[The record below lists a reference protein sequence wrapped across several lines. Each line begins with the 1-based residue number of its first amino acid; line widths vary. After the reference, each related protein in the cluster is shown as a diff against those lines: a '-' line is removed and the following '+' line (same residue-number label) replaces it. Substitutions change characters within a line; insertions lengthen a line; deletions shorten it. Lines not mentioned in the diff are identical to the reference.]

1 MHPLGPLA
9 NALLLIT
16 PFVTLGYLGMC
27 LVWPFTACRR
37 CGGAGQHHGPFGG
50 IRLCGHCD
58 GTGLRL
64 RLGRRIWNALRRLY
78 RDIDSHGDHR

>member
-9 NALLLIT
+9 STLLIVS
-16 PFVTLGYLGMC
+16 PFITLGYLGLC
-27 LVWPFTACRR
+27 LVWPYRACRR
-37 CGGAGQHHGPFGG
+37 CHGLGRFHGPFKSV
-50 IRLCGHCD
+50 RLCHHCD

-78 RDIDSHGDHR
+78 GDH